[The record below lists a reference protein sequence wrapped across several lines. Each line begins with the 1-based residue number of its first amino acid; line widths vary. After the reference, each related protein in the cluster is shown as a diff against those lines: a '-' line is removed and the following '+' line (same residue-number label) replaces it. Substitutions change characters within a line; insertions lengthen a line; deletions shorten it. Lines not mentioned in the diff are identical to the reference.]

1 MMRRCL
7 SFVMVVLMMG
17 PGCAASNDG
26 ASMTKRHSG
35 DAQAGGPSRGAFH
48 TVRFTPGTDPRGELE
63 RYAMAHG
70 LRAAAVVSAV
80 GSLDTAMIRMADEKE
95 SRKIEGPL
103 EVVSLSGTISP
114 DGAHLHI
121 SVSDR
126 AGQTI
131 GGHLSAGSMVRT
143 TLEVVLVELADL
155 QFSREQDAETGYK
168 ELRIAPRK

>member
-1 MMRRCL
+1 MRRCK

-17 PGCAASNDG
+17 YGCAASNNG
-26 ASMTKRHSG
+26 ASMTKSHSG
-35 DAQAGGPSRGAFH
+35 DAQGCGPSRGVFH
-48 TVRFTPGTDPRGELE
+48 AVRLAPGTDPRGELE
-63 RYAMAHG
+63 RYATAHG

-80 GSLDTAMIRMADEKE
+80 GSLDVAMIRMADEKQA
-95 SRKIEGPL
+95 RKVEGPL

-131 GGHLSAGSMVRT
+131 GGHLSEGSMVRT
-143 TLEVVLVELADL
+143 TLEVVLVELTDL
-155 QFSREQDAETGYK
+155 QFSRELDSETGYK